1 MSKVNN
7 KDIWTTV
14 LSLLLTLNIFYTL
27 LQSYIVNFDQV
38 NAGWDVNNKFIIYV
52 FSIEYIS
59 FKESLNVIS
68 YLPYSILDIVFPI
81 LQRKLQALC
90 RPKLFDTHRTGIVN
104 PSSFFLLLKICLLLL
119 I

>member
-38 NAGWDVNNKFIIYV
+38 NAGWDVN
-52 FSIEYIS
+52 YI
-59 FKESLNVIS
+59 
-68 YLPYSILDIVFPI
+68 
-81 LQRKLQALC
+81 
-90 RPKLFDTHRTGIVN
+90 
-104 PSSFFLLLKICLLLL
+104 
-119 I
+119 